1 VIRAIFD
8 ILAKIVK
15 PIFFAFGI
23 ALVVILALLWVA
35 TVGGLFFGLPFSSFL
50 NPGTPFLTTLGVIN
64 MLILVGIPVLM
75 LIMMVM
81 RIFMRTNFKPK
92 WAAGLWAFWLINV
105 VSLMFLGFST
115 SKQFA
120 TGGDVSL
127 GANTSLDIADTL
139 FVEMQENPYR
149 DVWFRLGDEL
159 IVSENKLISSN
170 IQFNF
175 EKSKTGRF
183 EVIQKN
189 YARGENLSEAQKL
202 AENIAFEYSI
212 AEHKLIVPSYF
223 VIPRGEKWRNQKV
236 QLTIKV
242 PEGKWVMPG
251 SRIRH
256 HTWHVEQDEN
266 FEFPWWGYTEY
277 AWQMGPGGMICPDF
291 SLIEKNKKDLSFE
304 DFTKIRIDGDVALR
318 VEYGDHFE
326 VKVMGED
333 YDNVEFV
340 HRDDVLKIH
349 AHQSVTVWIVMPDLE
364 ELQAFS
370 SSGDIVLHGF
380 KLDNLSLMRDDGG
393 LISAD
398 IDVENLSVHLW
409 DGSRLELRG
418 NGNYLKATVEDNAVL
433 DATSFPLRK
442 ADISAVRSS
451 EVTLVASDTLL
462 QKVDESSS
470 VTSKL
475 NPVIIRQ

>member
-1 VIRAIFD
+1 
-8 ILAKIVK
+8 
-15 PIFFAFGI
+15 
-23 ALVVILALLWVA
+23 
-35 TVGGLFFGLPFSSFL
+35 
-50 NPGTPFLTTLGVIN
+50 
-64 MLILVGIPVLM
+64 
-75 LIMMVM
+75 MMVM
-81 RIFMRTNFKPK
+81 RIFMRTNFRPK
-92 WAAGLWAFWLINV
+92 WAAGLWAFWLVNV
-105 VSLMFLGFST
+105 VSLMFLGFSA

-139 FVEMQENPYR
+139 FVEMQENPYS

-189 YARGENLSEAQKL
+189 YARGENLSDAQKL
-202 AENIAFEYSI
+202 AGNIAFEYSI
-212 AEHKLIVPSYF
+212 TDNKLIVPSYF

-242 PEGKWVMPG
+242 PEGKWVMPD

-256 HTWHVEQDEN
+256 HTWNVEKNEN

-277 AWQMGPGGMICPDF
+277 AWKMSSDGMICPAF
-291 SLIEKNKKDLSFE
+291 IEKNKKDLSFK

-318 VEYGDHFE
+318 VEYGESYD
-326 VKVMGED
+326 VKVVGED
-333 YDNVEFV
+333 YDNVEFDQ
-340 HRDDVLKIH
+340 REDVLKIH
-349 AHQSVTVWIVMPDLE
+349 APHSVSVEIVMPDLE

-370 SSGDIVLHGF
+370 SSSDIVLHGF
-380 KLDNLSLMRDDGG
+380 KLDNLNLMRDDGG
-393 LISAD
+393 LITAD
-398 IDVENLSVHLW
+398 IDANNLTVHLW

-418 NGNYLKATVEDNAVL
+418 AGNYLKATVEDNAVL
-433 DATSFPLRK
+433 DASSFPLRK
-442 ADISAVRSS
+442 ADVSAVRSS

-462 QKVDESSS
+462 QKVDESSNIS
-470 VTSKL
+470 SKL
-475 NPVIIRQ
+475 NPVVIQQ